1 MQRIEIG
8 AVDGRGFAFH
18 IPPAEAIEH
27 PAIRAAAE
35 AYERAQAAAHVARRE
50 LTAQEQ
56 ARPAAD
62 TADREAYADALSAG
76 KRDPGTKHA
85 DAADRRIADARRYAE
100 ALELVERRALD
111 ALAEAVDAG
120 QEAWNASTVAKRD
133 TAREQMAATLD
144 TLTAKLGELNRLDA
158 LVRFTEGRT
167 PSFQAG
173 GTPTPAELRGNER
186 VTIEMALAVLRR
198 AAAAPEQPRTLHYRE
213 GGGELRAVQSGTGSL
228 RAADDPPE
236 SVAS

>member
-1 MQRIEIG
+1 MQKIEIG

-35 AYERAQAAAHVARRE
+35 AYERAQAAAHLARRE

-62 TADREAYADALSAG
+62 AADREAYADALAAG
-76 KRDPGTKHA
+76 KRDPGTKHG
-85 DAADRRIADARRYAE
+85 DAADRRITDARRYAE

-111 ALAEAVDAG
+111 ALAEAVDDG
-120 QEAWNASTVAKRD
+120 QEAWNASTTAKRD
-133 TAREQMAATLD
+133 TAREQVAATLD
-144 TLTAKLGELNRLDA
+144 TLAAKLGELSQLDA

-173 GTPTPAELRGNER
+173 TTPTPAELRSNER
-186 VTIEMALAVLRR
+186 VSISTALAVLHR
-198 AAAAPEQPRTLHYRE
+198 AAAAPEPPRKLQYRE
-213 GGGELRAVQSGTGSL
+213 GGGDVRDVEAGAGSL
-228 RAADDPPE
+228 RDVSAA
-236 SVAS
+236 SAAS